1 MAIKLALL
9 QQGDQVISE
18 MKELVDDGN
27 PVGYLFTNPHKVATT
42 KQFFAEENIVDDKS
56 IQVTLS
62 PMVLLTSDK
71 EIVIPR
77 NYVVTIMEP
86 LDSLKEM
93 YSEKLNG
100 TDNKSNSTGE

>member
-27 PVGYLFTNPHKVATT
+27 PVWNLFSNPHRVSTT
-42 KQFFAEENIVDDKS
+42 KQFFVEENTEDDKS
-56 IQVTLS
+56 IQVTLA

-71 EIVIPR
+71 E
-77 NYVVTIMEP
+77 
-86 LDSLKEM
+86 L
-93 YSEKLNG
+93 
-100 TDNKSNSTGE
+100 